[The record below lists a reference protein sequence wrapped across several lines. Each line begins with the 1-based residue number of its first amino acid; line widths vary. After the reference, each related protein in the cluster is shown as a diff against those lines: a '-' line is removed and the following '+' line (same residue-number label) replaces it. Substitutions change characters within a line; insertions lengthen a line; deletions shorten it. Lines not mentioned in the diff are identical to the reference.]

1 MPSDHAR
8 QGMFVPDFHPGF
20 HLAVADLHSFHVH
33 AVGSSPTTRQDHLVP
48 AALKAPAAV
57 PSAVGK
63 AAGAIAPVACNALE
77 TQLGSLG
84 YGFFLEGLCWGF
96 FARNGKKADVEHL
109 AQTNLGNPAP
119 LGRDGDKVAFHAA

>member
-33 AVGSSPTTRQDHLVP
+33 AVGSSPTARQDHLVP
-48 AALKAPAAV
+48 VAFKATGAV
-57 PSAVGK
+57 PGAVGK
-63 AAGAIAPVACNALE
+63 VAGAIAPVACNALE

-84 YGFFLEGLCWGF
+84 DWFFLEGLCWGF
-96 FARNGKKADVEHL
+96 LARHEKKADVEHL
-109 AQTNLGNPAP
+109 AQLDLGNAPP